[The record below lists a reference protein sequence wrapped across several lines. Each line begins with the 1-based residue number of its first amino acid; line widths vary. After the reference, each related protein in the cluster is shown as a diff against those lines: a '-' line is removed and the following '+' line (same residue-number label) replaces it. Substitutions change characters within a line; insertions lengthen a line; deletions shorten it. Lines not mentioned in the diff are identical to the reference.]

1 MAARIQIGQIWTKL
15 GTEETFLVTR
25 LYHEALVTIA
35 ILRRTGDE
43 NSSMLRVKVEPT
55 GTGQTLPGF
64 AMAHDSDAL

>member
-15 GTEETFLVTR
+15 DTEETFLVTR
-25 LYHEALVTIA
+25 LYHEALATIA